1 MYYSSGNYEAFARP
15 RKPKGVEQKSAYIVG
30 AGLAGL
36 AAAAFLVRDGQMD
49 GRRIT
54 IFDAAKLA
62 GGAMDGIKHSETGYR
77 IRGDREQEDHMEC
90 LWDLMRSIPSIEL
103 EGASVLDE
111 FYWLNK
117 EDPTYSLRRAT
128 RNRGEPIP
136 MADKMTLS
144 PQALRELAT
153 LAITRDE
160 DLYDK
165 RVSDVVGQEFLDSN
179 FWLFFKTMFAMIPC
193 HSALE
198 LKLYL
203 NRFVHM
209 ISGMHDLSGIT
220 FTRYNQYESF
230 IVPWVKWLEGHG
242 VTFVY
247 DTRVTNVLFDITAQ
261 RKVARRIEWLTAGK
275 RGARD
280 LTENDL
286 VFMTIGSPVENS
298 SWGDQHT
305 PAKFDTEIWEGSIW
319 ALWRNIAK
327 QHPSFG
333 RPDKFCTNIHDSTQM
348 TATVTFG
355 PGKVADYIQKISQR
369 NPFERDGHFF
379 TGGNL
384 TFRDFRVVDLVERRT
399 AAPLQ
404 GTTARR
410 GRQLDHRSLPRQAWQ
425 LRAEAD
431 VGVHRRGNRP
441 GVALPH
447 GGAGR
452 GDRQPG
458 DLGDLQPLH
467 VAVLCGFLS
476 AASCRRPAGRGA

>member
-15 RKPKGVEQKSAYIVG
+15 RKPKGVDEKSAYIVG

-54 IFDAAKLA
+54 IFDAAKLP

-90 LWDLMRSIPSIEL
+90 LWDLMRSIPSIEV

-203 NRFVHM
+203 NRFVHV
-209 ISGMHDLSGIT
+209 ISGMHDLAGIT
-220 FTRYNQYESF
+220 FTRYNQYE
-230 IVPWVKWLEGHG
+230 
-242 VTFVY
+242 
-247 DTRVTNVLFDITAQ
+247 VLHRPVGQ
-261 RKVARRIEWLTAGK
+261 MVG
-275 RGARD
+275 GARGH
-280 LTENDL
+280 LR
-286 VFMTIGSPVENS
+286 V
-298 SWGDQHT
+298 
-305 PAKFDTEIWEGSIW
+305 
-319 ALWRNIAK
+319 R
-327 QHPSFG
+327 HPGHQRAFRHHG
-333 RPDKFCTNIHDSTQM
+333 RAQG
-348 TATVTFG
+348 G
-355 PGKVADYIQKISQR
+355 PPHRMAHRREARCARPYR
-369 NPFERDGHFF
+369 ERPGLH
-379 TGGNL
+379 
-384 TFRDFRVVDLVERRT
+384 
-399 AAPLQ
+399 
-404 GTTARR
+404 
-410 GRQLDHRSLPRQAWQ
+410 DHRLSGRELLLGRSAHAGQVRHRDSGGQHLGTMAQHRQA
-425 LRAEAD
+425 
-431 VGVHRRGNRP
+431 
-441 GVALPH
+441 
-447 GGAGR
+447 
-452 GDRQPG
+452 
-458 DLGDLQPLH
+458 
-467 VAVLCGFLS
+467 
-476 AASCRRPAGRGA
+476 ASLFRPAGQVLHQHP

>member
-15 RKPKGVEQKSAYIVG
+15 RKPKGVDEKSAYIVG

-90 LWDLMRSIPSIEL
+90 LWDLMRSIPSIEV

-117 EDPTYSLRRAT
+117 EGPTYSLRRAT

-203 NRFVHM
+203 NRFVHV

-247 DTRVTNVLFDITAQ
+247 DTRVTNVLFDITAS

-305 PAKFDTEIWEGSIW
+305 PAKFDTEIREGSIW

-333 RPDKFCTNIHDSTQM
+333 RPDKFCTNIHELDPDD
-348 TATVTFG
+348 G
-355 PGKVADYIQKISQR
+355 D
-369 NPFERDGHFF
+369 RDLRSGQ
-379 TGGNL
+379 GGRL
-384 TFRDFRVVDLVERRT
+384 HPEDQPAQPVR
-399 AAPLQ
+399 
-404 GTTARR
+404 ARR
-410 GRQLDHRSLPRQAWQ
+410 PFL
-425 LRAEAD
+425 
-431 VGVHRRGNRP
+431 HRRKPDLPQTPP
-441 GVALPH
+441 GRSRGTANGSPTSRRS
-447 GGAGR
+447 GPMRSSAGSSVSS
-452 GDRQPG
+452 PTS
-458 DLGDLQPLH
+458 P
-467 VAVLCGFLS
+467 AT
-476 AASCRRPAGRGA
+476 SCRSRCWSAPARRSPRSGSTTWGRRSRRLATWRAL